1 MLTLVNLLII
11 FFIILIFYQIFL
23 AYFGNSIMEGYEN
36 KDNKDNKEYQSYDTN
51 NPDNALILAQQNAGN
66 IIVLKGQMDE
76 MLGINKQVQDLSGN
90 VANLEQ
96 QVTDLVQAQKD
107 YANQLTGG
115 TEPEISG
122 TTEEGEITES
132 SSNYM
137 EEEV

>member
-11 FFIILIFYQIFL
+11 FFIMLIFYQIFL
-23 AYFGNSIMEGYEN
+23 AYFGNNIMEGYE
-36 KDNKDNKEYQSYDTN
+36 NKDNKEYQSYDTN

-107 YANQLTGG
+107 YANQMTGG
-115 TEPEISG
+115 TEPEVSG
-122 TTEEGEITES
+122 IVEEGEQIES

-137 EEEV
+137 EEEEV

>member
-11 FFIILIFYQIFL
+11 FFIVLIFNQIFL

-36 KDNKDNKEYQSYDTN
+36 KDEYKSYDTN

-90 VANLEQ
+90 VVNLQQ
-96 QVTDLVQAQKD
+96 QVSDLVQAQKD
-107 YANQLTGG
+107 YANQMTGG

-122 TTEEGEITES
+122 TTEEGEQTES
-132 SSNYM
+132 SSNYIT
-137 EEEV
+137 E

>member
-1 MLTLVNLLII
+1 M
-11 FFIILIFYQIFL
+11 LIFYQIFL
-23 AYFGNSIMEGYEN
+23 AYFGNSIMEGYE
-36 KDNKDNKEYQSYDTN
+36 NKDNKEYQSYDTN

-107 YANQLTGG
+107 YANQMTGG
-115 TEPEISG
+115 TEPEVSG
-122 TTEEGEITES
+122 IVEEGEQIES

-137 EEEV
+137 EEEEEV